1 MDDVKSGVR
10 RGRDLTI
17 PLRETGFFP
26 PMLIHMVELG
36 QRSGEIENML
46 IKVADTYDEDI
57 EMTVDGIV
65 SLLEPMMILVMGA
78 FVGLLVLS
86 ILMPIFD
93 ISSGM

>member
-1 MDDVKSGVR
+1 M
-10 RGRDLTI
+10 I
-17 PLRETGFFP
+17 
-26 PMLIHMVELG
+26 ELG
-36 QRSGEIENML
+36 QRSGDIENML

-57 EMTVDGIV
+57 ELTMNGIV